1 MAVSF
6 GTIVKL
12 NLLSPATLDALG
24 IVSATR
30 YSKGNK
36 NFSNPTHAKCPFCG
50 SLEMTPR
57 TVQGQITQ
65 WFCACHGNK
74 YLTNLDLFRKINAI
88 DDRDEAAQ
96 RFCEIAGIEFQTDDD
111 ASNTPQQLSPEEIQ
125 QFVTDEIENVKGT
138 LKDLPADQLR
148 GFEPEELEPF
158 DIGVEKFWTHIKMPN
173 SPTTT
178 RFIVPLGDKGNYS
191 SYNAILTHS
200 ERERL
205 APLRKQEKPPKW
217 TDKCLTTG
225 SKLVFNPAALKEK
238 IVPTTEGEF
247 DALAIM
253 KAFKFRQQACALGG
267 AGQHSDICKR
277 LAAMN
282 EKPYILLIGDD
293 DAGNDAIQRVLKKI
307 LETRTPA
314 VTRHLEQYMSP
325 EEISQV
331 GDKVDANAVLIKLGA
346 PALENIITKMI
357 IDVTDELDALAEKF
371 SFSDISLGDREPDIP
386 SMHMSK
392 RTTKTRTNHNNE
404 IQSLLDRINSEIT
417 PAMLEQQGVLVHSA
431 NGNSRPDGYCCPW
444 CGSGTGKHKTGAL
457 KFITDDGEP
466 HFGCGKCTQGGNVFR
481 LIAKV
486 RNLDIS
492 GKNFFVHL
500 RAVAN
505 EFGVKYDPKIFDPP
519 ELKIEL
525 SPLELKLK
533 EWQEI
538 NGQISD
544 ELVPKIQ
551 AAVDLLGNVTSKNIT
566 AADAQSSKFK
576 FAAAMCR
583 FYDFNDVAD
592 NFILTLE
599 KAKSNAAD
607 QIKTAKIAGGEFVA
621 KPDEKIRAL
630 SVLPL
635 SNIKAAINSFVSD
648 IKRNH
653 RKYQEAVAVA
663 RRREIAKKKLK
674 ARDDEQ
680 KITIDKSEVDY
691 LFSLGITDADNAE
704 RAVFLAGD
712 KIRYLPELEQWLVY
726 DSKRGLWRRGNKK
739 SNTII
744 MPVARD
750 IARILNDNMPS
761 LETYPDAANVV
772 DNWRSTKKTNLAF
785 TYLKSHDSILIKR
798 EDLDAHKNLINCL
811 NGVLDLQTGTFY
823 NRQDENAQ
831 WLLTRQLNA
840 IFKPNFRSEVV
851 EAFLKSLFDEETLA
865 GLLSYL
871 GYCLTGE
878 TNQHKA
884 HFWKG
889 DGSNGKSTLLNW
901 LLLFFG
907 TYGAKLGKDTF
918 CDNGHPADAN
928 AATAALNMIVGSRFA
943 GVNEFKKKDILKVDL
958 FKDITGSDMLY
969 LRELNQEAFNTIPT
983 AKFVFNSNFAPRL
996 SNVDD
1001 RGLTR
1006 RILVVEFQNTFSEE
1020 LGNIDKRLP
1029 AKLAAEDAMSA
1040 LLSILLFYAKKFY
1053 ETDRLI
1059 ESPSM
1064 KTSRNTYF
1072 NKNDFI
1078 LEFVEEYCVVGKQ
1091 YSVSSKELLR
1101 ILHDKYKYQASSF
1114 SNKELREMLQQKIG
1128 GVSCYTDQHKKIKV
1142 FSGIA
1147 LANEPNVGA
1156 DDSRTDTESLENPPF

>member
-6 GTIVKL
+6 DTVLKL
-12 NLLSPATLDALG
+12 NLLSPATLDAME
-24 IVSATR
+24 IIPTTR
-30 YSKGNK
+30 YSKNK
-36 NFSNPTHAKCPFCG
+36 NFRNPTHIKCPLCG
-50 SLEMTPR
+50 SLEMTPKFDR
-57 TVQGQITQ
+57 GRATQ
-65 WFCACHGNK
+65 WFCSCYGHGNRS
-74 YLTNLDLFRKINAI
+74 LTNLELFMKINDI
-88 DDRDEAAQ
+88 DDRDEAAR
-96 RFCEIAGIEFQTDDD
+96 RFCEIAHIEFKTEDDD
-111 ASNTPQQLSPEEIQ
+111 SDAPKQLSPEEIK
-125 QFVTDEIENVKGT
+125 TLILDEIDIAKT
-138 LKDLPADQLR
+138 SFDKLPDIDKR
-148 GFEPEELEPF
+148 GFAVEDF
-158 DIGVEKFWTHIKMPN
+158 QRVDIGIDLHWTHPKMPN
-173 SPTTT
+173 TPETP
-178 RFIVPLGDKGNYS
+178 RFIVPLGDKGNYV
-191 SYNAILTHS
+191 SYNAILTP
-200 ERERL
+200 EGRKKFKAVRES
-205 APLRKQEKPPKW
+205 KNPPKW
-217 TDKCLTTG
+217 SDKCLTAG
-225 SKLVFNPAALKEK
+225 AKLVFNPPALEEK

-253 KAFKFRQQACALGG
+253 KAYEYRTLACALGG
-267 AGQHSDICKR
+267 AGQWRDLCSRLEKR
-277 LAAMN
+277 PT
-282 EKPYILLIGDD
+282 KPFVLLIKDEDDGGDTGMNNV
-293 DAGNDAIQRVLKKI
+293 AQHLAEIRV
-307 LETRTPA
+307 PA
-314 VTRHLEQYMSP
+314 VVRSLEQYMTP
-325 EEISQV
+325 EDIAKV
-331 GDKVDANAVLIKLGA
+331 GGKVDANALMQTLG
-346 PALENIITKMI
+346 LKFLRNLMTEIIV
-357 IDVTDELDALAEKF
+357 DVDDELNALADKYAVAEKTKPDELPF
-371 SFSDISLGDREPDIP
+371 EPR
-386 SMHMSK
+386 SAKKKSSTSSETK
-392 RTTKTRTNHNNE
+392 RPE
-404 IQSLLDRINSEIT
+404 IQALLDKINAEIT
-417 PAMLEQQGVLVHSA
+417 CEQLEKHNILTHSA
-431 NGNSRPDGYCCPW
+431 NGKPRPEGYCCPW
-444 CGSGTGKHKTGAL
+444 CGSGTHTKQTGSFQFYPYGGGVYCHACS
-457 KFITDDGEP
+457 E
-466 HFGCGKCTQGGNVFR
+466 GGNVFQ
-481 LIAKV
+481 LINHV
-486 RNLDIS
+486 RNEDAS
-492 GKNFFVHL
+492 GQNFFVQL
-500 RAVAN
+500 RRIAD
-505 EFGVKYDPKIFDPP
+505 EFGVDYDPTIFDPP
-519 ELKIEL
+519 ESKIEL

-533 EWQEI
+533 DWQEI

-551 AAVDLLGNVTSKNIT
+551 AAVDLLGNVTTENIT

-599 KAKSNAAD
+599 TAKSNAAD

-621 KPDEKIRAL
+621 QPDEKIRAL

-663 RRREIAKKKLK
+663 RRREIAQKKLK

-704 RAVFLAGD
+704 RAIFLAGD

-761 LETYPDAANVV
+761 PETYPDAAAVV

-811 NGVLDLQTGTFY
+811 NGVLDLQTGIFY
-823 NRQDENAQ
+823 KRQDENAQ

-851 EAFLKSLFDEETLA
+851 EAFFKSLFDEETLT
-865 GLLSYL
+865 GLLSFL

-918 CDNGHPADAN
+918 CDNGRPADAN
-928 AATAALNMIVGSRFA
+928 AATAALNMIVGARFA

-996 SNVDD
+996 DNVDD

-1006 RILVVEFQNTFSEE
+1006 RILVVEFKNTFSEE
-1020 LGNIDKRLP
+1020 LGNIDKQLP
-1029 AKLAAEDAMSA
+1029 AKLADDDAMSA

-1059 ESPSM
+1059 ESPRM
-1064 KTSRNTYF
+1064 KTARNTYF

-1101 ILHDKYKYQASSF
+1101 ILHDKYKFQASSF

-1128 GVSCYTDQHKKIKV
+1128 GVSCYTDKHKDIKV

-1147 LANEPNVGA
+1147 LANEPNVG
-1156 DDSRTDTESLENPPF
+1156 DDDNQTDTESLENPPF